1 MSKIIILLYCSFPLF
16 YAGFHHLKIKEIFEL
31 CICIQNSMFYLFQ
44 CKYGNK
50 SLFLNLYTYFLNFK
64 IVN

>member
-31 CICIQNSMFYLFQ
+31 CICIQNSMFF
-44 CKYGNK
+44 
-50 SLFLNLYTYFLNFK
+50 FRFFK
-64 IVN
+64 ILK